1 MKAIEVTGKIDSQGN
16 LVLDEPIQ
24 GINYRHQ
31 VRVIVLVP
39 ESAEAEVEEVDPDDT
54 PVEEIKAS
62 LRRALQQAKTGQT
75 RPISELWDR
84 IDAE

>member
-1 MKAIEVTGKIDSQGN
+1 MKAIEVTGRIDSQGN

-24 GINYRHQ
+24 GNTYPHQ

-39 ESAEAEVEEVDPDDT
+39 EQAETEEVDPDNT

-62 LRRALQQAKTGQT
+62 LIRALQQAKSGQT